1 MREALQAAGFRLL
14 MGQAREKGLMVF
26 SHQSAGAVADECA
39 DIKSVILLSSPEDV
53 MLLDANVLFVCLV
66 FVLFC
71 FLGFESST
79 SQKLGK
85 LLYHWCIFQADHQLK
100 ILQEL
105 GM

>member
-1 MREALQAAGFRLL
+1 MREALQVAGFRLL

-39 DIKSVILLSSPEDV
+39 DIIKSVILLSSPEDV
-53 MLLDANVLFVCLV
+53 MLLDAKVLFVCLV

-85 LLYHWCIFQADHQLK
+85 LLYHWCISQAYH
-100 ILQEL
+100 
-105 GM
+105 